1 MCCGSKRQSLG
12 GTANR
17 NRKTHGQRIPPGPA
31 IGRPVSFTPMRT
43 PRFEYT
49 GRTAL
54 SVVSPVT
61 GRSYRFDH
69 PGARTEADPRDRAL
83 LAALP
88 GLRQIV

>member
-1 MCCGSKRQSLG
+1 MCCGGKRQSLG
-12 GTANR
+12 GSANR
-17 NRKTHGQRIPPGPA
+17 SRITHGRGIPPGPA
-31 IGRPVSFTPMRT
+31 IGRPASIISMRT

-54 SVVSPVT
+54 SVFSPTT
-61 GRSYRFDH
+61 GRSYRFDR

-83 LAALP
+83 LAAVP

>member
-1 MCCGSKRQSLG
+1 MCCGGKRQSLG
-12 GTANR
+12 ETANR
-17 NRKTHGQRIPPGPA
+17 SRMIHRQEIPSGPA
-31 IGRPVSFTPMRT
+31 IGPAISTRT

-54 SVVSPVT
+54 SVVSPTT
-61 GRSYRFDH
+61 GRSYRFDR

-83 LAALP
+83 LAAVP